1 MHKVD
6 IGGIVAAI
14 KTIYDPEIPVNI
26 CDLGLIYG
34 IQIFPLG
41 NVEVIITL
49 TSPACP
55 AAEQIPEE
63 IASAIKKVDGV
74 QNVHVEISFEPPYD
88 ISMMSETARYEL
100 GFI

>member
-1 MHKVD
+1 V
-6 IGGIVAAI
+6 V
-14 KTIYDPEIPVNI
+14 E
-26 CDLGLIYG
+26 LIYG

-74 QNVHVEISFEPPYD
+74 QNVHIEISFEPPYD